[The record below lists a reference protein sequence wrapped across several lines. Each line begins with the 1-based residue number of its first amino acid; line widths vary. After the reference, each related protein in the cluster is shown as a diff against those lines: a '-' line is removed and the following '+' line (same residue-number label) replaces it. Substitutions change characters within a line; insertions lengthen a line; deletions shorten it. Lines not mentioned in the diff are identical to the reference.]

1 VSATVSQDASR
12 IGKLILVP
20 AVITLAVT
28 LLRLIGE
35 LQGWS
40 PALFNRGDKAWSP
53 GLVGIVWLA
62 PVFGAWLGWK
72 LTRAGSGPGSLGR
85 AFGLTLASMA
95 VLPLFSFL
103 APKAGILPE
112 RLWRPNV
119 PLTESFTI
127 LSVFVPFS
135 IVGVAIGILAWPAL
149 GRTLLAY
156 SLAARIPVALL
167 MLVAML
173 GNWGTHYDARP
184 SYPPPDEHARVVGRD
199 RSGAAVLLLDLVH
212 DRARCAVRNRRS
224 SDRAAA
230 GNGNRLD
237 GRRRRARGDVEV
249 EGSSMGRVTLES
261 ALGRRPLWQRSSLP
275 NTRSAP

>member
-1 VSATVSQDASR
+1 VSQDASR

-28 LLRLIGE
+28 LLRLVGE

-40 PALFNRGDKAWSP
+40 PTLFNRGDKPFSP
-53 GLVGIVWLA
+53 SLVGIWLLV
-62 PVFGAWLGWK
+62 PVFGAWFGWK
-72 LTRAGSGPGSLGR
+72 LTRAGSGPRSLGR

-103 APKAGILPE
+103 APKAGVVPE
-112 RLWRPNV
+112 RLWRPDV

-127 LSVFVPFS
+127 LSVFVAFA
-135 IVGVAIGILAWPAL
+135 IVGLAIGILAWPAL

-156 SLAARIPVALL
+156 GLAARIPVALL

-184 SYPPPDEHARVVGRD
+184 SYQMSALGWWFGIGLVPQLFFWIWYTIAFGALFGIVAGAIAR
-199 RSGAAVLLLDLVH
+199 
-212 DRARCAVRNRRS
+212 RRG
-224 SDRAAA
+224 AAA
-230 GNGNRLD
+230 G
-237 GRRRRARGDVEV
+237 
-249 EGSSMGRVTLES
+249 
-261 ALGRRPLWQRSSLP
+261 
-275 NTRSAP
+275 